1 MKFHFPNQPKLMIY
15 FNWNQLI
22 CRMRQ
27 LSQFNLTFNN
37 RKIRSFL
44 IELLSIFSF
53 CCSPFVYFQV
63 AWARRRTKVYRTW
76 QPSPTLTRMESI
88 EISKLDISA
97 MKFMYVFPR
106 LIVPPTMKL
115 QTTNGQRF
123 LFSRSEW
130 NRTLLALDFQSN
142 VNHNIRLIIFNG
154 SFHKST
160 KCFFLLNK
168 FLVEQTVDNFPF
180 ACSIGRKIIR
190 VVNMVAQSW

>member
-1 MKFHFPNQPKLMIY
+1 
-15 FNWNQLI
+15 
-22 CRMRQ
+22 MRQ

-53 CCSPFVYFQV
+53 CCSPFVYIQV

-130 NRTLLALDFQSN
+130 NRMLLALDFQSN